1 MYSMNSDSEFHQRA
15 RQWWESAQTG
25 SEHIGLTWPV
35 MIAYLR
41 LMTNPRIMPQPLTI
55 TEAVDDVHAWMQLP
69 RTVMLYPGPDHVH
82 ILHSLL
88 MAAGRGGD
96 LTSDAHVAALAL
108 EHGGTVYSQDADFA
122 RFPGVR
128 WIDPL
133 RNIIT

>member
-1 MYSMNSDSEFHQRA
+1 
-15 RQWWESAQTG
+15 
-25 SEHIGLTWPV
+25 
-35 MIAYLR
+35 
-41 LMTNPRIMPQPLTI
+41 
-55 TEAVDDVHAWMQLP
+55 
-69 RTVMLYPGPDHVH
+69 
-82 ILHSLL
+82 

-133 RNIIT
+133 RNITT